1 MSSTAPK
8 LSWQSPE
15 FSAPVDNAAYRKSG
29 SRIGALVA
37 VAAFL
42 PLWLPT
48 LLSVGNFSFAFAMP
62 FVLAAW
68 ALTQPAAP
76 GSFRRALVGTQCR
89 GLWLEAACA
98 ALIGILA
105 AFSTIYSPE
114 PLNAFRVILPM
125 AYSLCAL
132 TLLCR
137 PSPIGA
143 HRLANAAVFAGVA
156 VLGLALLLS
165 ATSAG
170 RLGVMRD
177 YRLIGF
183 FENPNQLGVMIVGV
197 WPPAVA
203 MLLSARGTKAR
214 LMGALPVLVLIVA
227 ILLSGTKTALALA
240 FVSGGLIWIYH
251 GVRSGS
257 LGAIMVKLPAILVA
271 VVLAVPLMLWV
282 LSWAS
287 PSFFARVDD
296 ILLNGVWA
304 FPSMQARHELWTTS
318 FAIGLANPLLGE
330 GAGTSILGY
339 AHSHN
344 MLLDYF
350 RGMGVIAACAVVV
363 LILSA
368 AARCAKFLL
377 STSHKGTVDR
387 QADTLVAGMY
397 LGAMFHLLANQLS
410 DSFSPTTAF
419 LFWILYF
426 GAYFSSQPALS
437 LARFVR
443 PPVNTVA
450 WRPRGLRPGATSVI
464 VQSS

>member
-1 MSSTAPK
+1 MSSRAPT
-8 LSWQSPE
+8 LLWQSPQI
-15 FSAPVDNAAYRKSG
+15 SAPVGNGVRKSG
-29 SRIGALVA
+29 SRLGALVA
-37 VAAFL
+37 MAAFL

-48 LLSVGNFSFAFAMP
+48 LLSVGNFSFAFAAP

-68 ALTQPAAP
+68 ALTQPASA
-76 GSFRRALVGTQCR
+76 GAFRQALVGNRGR
-89 GLWLEAACA
+89 GLWLDAACA
-98 ALIGILA
+98 VVIGMLA
-105 AFSTIYSPE
+105 ALSTLYSPE

-125 AYSLCAL
+125 AYCVCAL
-132 TLLCR
+132 VLLSR
-137 PSPIGA
+137 RSAIGA
-143 HRLANAAVFAGVA
+143 HRLANAAVFAGIA

-165 ATSAG
+165 ATSVG
-170 RLGVMRD
+170 RLAVMRD

-183 FENPNQLGVMIVGV
+183 FENPNQLGVMIVGI

-214 LMGALPVLVLIVA
+214 LMSAAGVLILVVA

-240 FVSGGLIWIYH
+240 FVSGGLTWIYH

-257 LGAIMVKLPAILVA
+257 LGAIMVKLPAILAA

-350 RGMGVIAACAVVV
+350 RGMGVFAACAVIV

-377 STSHKGTVDR
+377 STCHKGAVDR
-387 QADTLVAGMY
+387 QGDTLVAGMY
-397 LGAMFHLLANQLS
+397 MGAMFHLLANQLS

-419 LFWILYF
+419 LFWIVYF
-426 GAYFSSQPALS
+426 GAYFSSRPAMS
-437 LARFVR
+437 VARCIR
-443 PPVNTVA
+443 PPMNTVA
-450 WRPRGLRPGATSVI
+450 WRPRGFRPGSAAVT